1 MSDGV
6 QMEINVGGVRL
17 AIAVRVL
24 GGEVVSVREQQSR
37 PAGPQDGQGPPPAAS
52 AGPRAYGAT
61 SHAQGGGRGPYPES
75 IIPAINAAR
84 ERFGLADGRGAGAI
98 AAFLGVERF
107 TVKAA
112 EAWLQG
118 APGRTIDGLMNA
130 VVSARGERR

>member
-37 PAGPQDGQGPPPAAS
+37 PAGPPDGQGAPAAPA
-52 AGPRAYGAT
+52 AGPRAYGTT
-61 SHAQGGGRGPYPES
+61 SHGQGGGRGPYPES

>member
-37 PAGPQDGQGPPPAAS
+37 PAGPPDGQGAP

-61 SHAQGGGRGPYPES
+61 SHGQGGRGPYPES